1 MSILDDLA
9 GLRSRDENLS
19 IDKLKYNFDTG
30 ARGNYFMVN
39 IFGPGGL
46 SLEGWRCESV
56 AIPSKELESTQWSAY
71 GPLRNIPNN
80 ITMDGQRVP
89 MTFLCDQHFVDRF
102 ILDAWQSFIYSG
114 GGDGTKHKEVGNSL
128 RPTFRYQNEYLG
140 RVEIISMR
148 KDGKTAMKTT
158 LHNAYPISFAQMQ
171 HNTGARDEIMKFE
184 CTFSFETFDTQY
196 VDAPKLSLLNKGR
209 RVLDALLETGKVGGR
224 FGKKLNSINSKL
236 NKYEGRINR
245 ISNLF
250 D

>member
-9 GLRSRDENLS
+9 GLKSKDENLS

-39 IFGPGGL
+39 IFGPQGI
-46 SLEGWRCESV
+46 SLEGWRCESAV
-56 AIPSKELESTQWSAY
+56 IPSKELESTQWSAY

-80 ITMDGQRVP
+80 ITMDGQRSP
-89 MTFLCDQHFVDRF
+89 MTFLCDQHFADKF
-102 ILDAWQSFIYSG
+102 ILDAWQSLIYTG
-114 GGDGTKHKEVGNSL
+114 VGMHEERGSSV
-128 RPTFRYQNEYLG
+128 RPTFRYMEDYLG
-140 RVEIISMR
+140 QVEIISMR

-158 LHNAYPISFAQMQ
+158 LFNAYPITLGQMQ

-184 CTFSFETFDTQY
+184 CTFSFESFGTEY
-196 VDAPKLSLLNKGR
+196 VDAPRLSALNKGR

-224 FGKKLNSINSKL
+224 FGKTLNSMNSKL
-236 NKYEGRINR
+236 NKYEGRLNR

-250 D
+250 G